1 MGQKSNPNS
10 FQLSLKKNNN
20 SGSFQNKI
28 EYASLIK
35 DKIFISSNLVFFF
48 EKKNCLVKDCTFFIN
63 NQKSLVTIFIS
74 FLVVKRLKKSRK
86 TLNNLKPKLNV
97 SVLVKK
103 IFKVLSLFG
112 YFSSKRLV
120 LQNLNK
126 LAKNY
131 QKSFFK
137 KEHLKFERSLLLF
150 KKEVFFQTGVFLFC
164 LLKNTNNN
172 AFLFSKYIGYF
183 FRILHRTKKID
194 KFLAFLAKFVQ
205 NIDTAENSS
214 FRKITGFKIQIK
226 GRLIK
231 RQSRSQV
238 RVYEKGTIPLQSISA
253 KINYSLTHVNTTYG
267 VFGIKVWIFE

>member
-10 FQLSLKKNNN
+10 FQLSSKKNNDG
-20 SGSFQNKI
+20 GSFQNKI

-35 DKIFISSNLVFFF
+35 DKIFISSNFIFLF
-48 EKKNCLVKDCTFFIN
+48 EKKNCLVKDCTFLIN

-74 FLVVKRLKKSRK
+74 FLIIKRLKKTRK
-86 TLNNLKPKLNV
+86 TLNNSQPNLNV

-103 IFKVLSLFG
+103 MFKVLSFIG
-112 YFSSKRLV
+112 FFSSKRLV

-137 KEHLKFERSLLLF
+137 KEHIKIEKSLIVF
-150 KKEVFFQTGVFLFC
+150 KKEIFFQTGVFLFC

-183 FRILHRTKKID
+183 FRILHRSKKID
-194 KFLAFLAKFVQ
+194 KFLSFLAKFVQ
-205 NIDTAENSS
+205 NIDTQNLS
-214 FRKITGFKIQIK
+214 FRKVTGFKIQIK

-267 VFGIKVWIFE
+267 IFGIKVWILE

>member
-1 MGQKSNPNS
+1 
-10 FQLSLKKNNN
+10 LKN
-20 SGSFQNKI
+20 
-28 EYASLIK
+28 
-35 DKIFISSNLVFFF
+35 
-48 EKKNCLVKDCTFFIN
+48 
-63 NQKSLVTIFIS
+63 
-74 FLVVKRLKKSRK
+74 RRK
-86 TLNNLKPKLNV
+86 TPNNLQPKLNV
-97 SVLVKK
+97 SVFVKK
-103 IFKVLSLFG
+103 IFKVLSFFG

-131 QKSFFK
+131 HRSFFK
-137 KEHLKFERSLLLF
+137 KEHVKIEKSLILF
-150 KKEVFFQTGVFLFC
+150 KKEIFFQTGVFLFC

-183 FRILHRTKKID
+183 FRILHRSKKID
-194 KFLAFLAKFVQ
+194 KFLSFLAKFVQ
-205 NIDTAENSS
+205 NIDTQNLSS
-214 FRKITGFKIQIK
+214 RKITGLKIQIK

-267 VFGIKVWIFE
+267 IFGIKVWIFE

>member
-1 MGQKSNPNS
+1 MGQKSNPSS
-10 FQLSLKKNNN
+10 FQLSSKKNNN

-28 EYASLIK
+28 EYTSLIK
-35 DKIFISSNLVFFF
+35 EKIFVSSNFIFFF
-48 EKKNCLVKDCTFFIN
+48 EKKNCLVKDCTFLIN
-63 NQKSLVTIFIS
+63 NQKSLVTVFVS
-74 FLVVKRLKKSRK
+74 FLIVKRLKNSRK
-86 TLNNLKPKLNV
+86 TLNNLKPKFNV
-97 SVLVKK
+97 SILVKK
-103 IFKVLSLFG
+103 IFKVLSFSG

-137 KEHLKFERSLLLF
+137 KEHLKIEKLLNLF
-150 KKEVFFQTGVFLFC
+150 KKEIFFQTGVFLYC

-172 AFLFSKYIGYF
+172 ASLFSKYIAYF

-205 NIDTAENSS
+205 NIDTENSS
-214 FRKITGFKIQIK
+214 FEKITGFKIQIK

-231 RQSRSQV
+231 RQSRSQI
-238 RVYEKGTIPLQSISA
+238 RIYEKGTIPLQSISA

-267 VFGIKVWIFE
+267 IFGIKVWIFE

>member
-10 FQLSLKKNNN
+10 FQLSSKKNNN
-20 SGSFQNKI
+20 GGSFQNKI
-28 EYASLIK
+28 EYASLLK
-35 DKIFISSNLVFFF
+35 DKIFISSNLIFFF
-48 EKKNCLVKDCTFFIN
+48 EKKNCLVKDCTFLIN
-63 NQKSLVTIFIS
+63 NQKSLVTVFIS
-74 FLVVKRLKKSRK
+74 FLIVKRLKKSRK
-86 TLNNLKPKLNV
+86 IINNSNTKLNV

-103 IFKVLSLFG
+103 IFKVLSSFG

-137 KEHLKFERSLLLF
+137 NEHVKMEKSLILF
-150 KKEVFFQTGVFLFC
+150 KKEIFFQTGIFLFC

-194 KFLAFLAKFVQ
+194 KFLLFLAKFIQ
-205 NIDTAENSS
+205 NIDTKNLS
-214 FRKITGFKIQIK
+214 FRKITGFKVQIK

-267 VFGIKVWIFE
+267 IFGIKVWIFE

>member
-20 SGSFQNKI
+20 AGSFQNKI

-35 DKIFISSNLVFFF
+35 DKIFVSSNLIFFF
-48 EKKNCLVKDCTFFIN
+48 EKRNCLVKDCTFLIN

-74 FLVVKRLKKSRK
+74 FLIVKRLKKSRK
-86 TLNNLKPKLNV
+86 TLKILKPNLSV
-97 SVLVKK
+97 SLLVKK
-103 IFKVLSLFG
+103 IFKVLSFFG

-137 KEHLKFERSLLLF
+137 KEHVKIEKSLALF
-150 KKEVFFQTGVFLFC
+150 KKEIFFQTGIFLFC

-194 KFLAFLAKFVQ
+194 KFLLFLAKFVQ
-205 NIDTAENSS
+205 NIDTENLS

-238 RVYEKGTIPLQSISA
+238 RVYEKGTIPLQSVSA

-267 VFGIKVWIFE
+267 IFGIKVWIFE

>member
-10 FQLSLKKNNN
+10 FQLSLKKSNNG
-20 SGSFQNKI
+20 GSFQNKI

-35 DKIFISSNLVFFF
+35 DKIFVSSNLIFFF
-48 EKKNCLVKDCTFFIN
+48 EKRNCLLKDCTFLIN

-74 FLVVKRLKKSRK
+74 FLIVKRLKKSRK
-86 TLNNLKPKLNV
+86 KLKILKPNLSV
-97 SVLVKK
+97 SLLVKK
-103 IFKVLSLFG
+103 IFKVLSFFG
-112 YFSSKRLV
+112 YLSSKRLV

-137 KEHLKFERSLLLF
+137 KEHVKIEKSLALF
-150 KKEVFFQTGVFLFC
+150 KKEIFFQTGIFLFC

-194 KFLAFLAKFVQ
+194 KFLLFLAKFVQ
-205 NIDTAENSS
+205 NIDTENLS

-238 RVYEKGTIPLQSISA
+238 RVYEKGTIPLQSVSA

-267 VFGIKVWIFE
+267 IFGIKVWIFD

>member
-1 MGQKSNPNS
+1 M
-10 FQLSLKKNNN
+10 
-20 SGSFQNKI
+20 
-28 EYASLIK
+28 
-35 DKIFISSNLVFFF
+35 
-48 EKKNCLVKDCTFFIN
+48 
-63 NQKSLVTIFIS
+63 
-74 FLVVKRLKKSRK
+74 KKSRR
-86 TLNNLKPKLNV
+86 TLNNLRPKLNV
-97 SVLVKK
+97 SAFVKK
-103 IFKVLSLFG
+103 IFKVLSFFG

-137 KEHLKFERSLLLF
+137 KEHIKIEKSLIVF
-150 KKEVFFQTGVFLFC
+150 KKEIFFQTGIFLFC

-183 FRILHRTKKID
+183 FQILHRSKKID
-194 KFLAFLAKFVQ
+194 KFLFFLAKFVQ
-205 NIDTAENSS
+205 NIDTENLS
-214 FRKITGFKIQIK
+214 FIKITGFKIQIK

-267 VFGIKVWIFE
+267 IFGIKVWIFE

>member
-1 MGQKSNPNS
+1 
-10 FQLSLKKNNN
+10 
-20 SGSFQNKI
+20 
-28 EYASLIK
+28 
-35 DKIFISSNLVFFF
+35 
-48 EKKNCLVKDCTFFIN
+48 
-63 NQKSLVTIFIS
+63 
-74 FLVVKRLKKSRK
+74 
-86 TLNNLKPKLNV
+86 
-97 SVLVKK
+97 VKK
-103 IFKVLSLFG
+103 IFKVLSFFG

-137 KEHLKFERSLLLF
+137 KEHLKIEKSLILF
-150 KKEVFFQTGVFLFC
+150 KKEIFFQTGIFLFC

-194 KFLAFLAKFVQ
+194 KFLSFLAKFVQ
-205 NIDTAENSS
+205 NVDTENSS

-267 VFGIKVWIFE
+267 IFGIKVWVFE

>member
-20 SGSFQNKI
+20 AGSFQNKI

-63 NQKSLVTIFIS
+63 NQKSLVTVFIS

-86 TLNNLKPKLNV
+86 TLNSLQPKLNV
-97 SVLVKK
+97 SVLVRK
-103 IFKVLSLFG
+103 IFKVLSFFG

-131 QKSFFK
+131 QKSFFR
-137 KEHLKFERSLLLF
+137 KEHLKIEKSLLLF
-150 KKEVFFQTGVFLFC
+150 RKETFFSNRGFSILF
-164 LLKNTNNN
+164 
-172 AFLFSKYIGYF
+172 
-183 FRILHRTKKID
+183 TKKY
-194 KFLAFLAKFVQ
+194 K
-205 NIDTAENSS
+205 
-214 FRKITGFKIQIK
+214 
-226 GRLIK
+226 
-231 RQSRSQV
+231 
-238 RVYEKGTIPLQSISA
+238 
-253 KINYSLTHVNTTYG
+253 
-267 VFGIKVWIFE
+267 